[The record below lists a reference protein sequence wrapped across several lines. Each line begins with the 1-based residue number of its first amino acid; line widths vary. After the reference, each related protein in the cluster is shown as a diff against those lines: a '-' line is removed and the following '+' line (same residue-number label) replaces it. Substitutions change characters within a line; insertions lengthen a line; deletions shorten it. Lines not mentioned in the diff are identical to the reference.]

1 MRKPLNSSKN
11 KSMKNLNLLTLISL
25 FFTIGVFAQY
35 NFTLPEQFRT
45 PRNLPLL
52 DLDNKMDV
60 KLVDYGAKPNDG
72 KDDGESI
79 KRALEMC
86 KKLALSGA
94 NVRLIFEKGTYDL
107 FTNKNNSH
115 LVELNNASN
124 LVLEGNGAEIIIH
137 DPLMGFLSI
146 FKCNNIIVKN
156 LFIDY
161 DPLPFTQG
169 KVVAVNLDSN
179 SFDLKIDVGF
189 PDFKHSMFKDAT
201 RVWGMLMDPNIPG
214 KLKDNA
220 PNLFGSKDF
229 QEVSTGVFRIKFETN
244 RLLKFVE
251 VGDLYVHI
259 ARTNGR
265 TIFKTGAS
273 KNITYLNNTSYTS
286 PAGSYAAFDMEEW
299 SIIGCEVKLK
309 PGRIHS
315 ANADC
320 VHVNGGKF
328 GPWIENSFFEGYSDD
343 AINMKATRANIL
355 RQESPTELVVQGSV
369 KKGDVIRIF
378 NPREG
383 ILIGKYEIVSNEF
396 LGNREMQITLD
407 QPLKQKLQVGEEKTN
422 DIAYVD
428 TQSNESFVIRNNTF
442 KNARRYGIL
451 LQNSNGV
458 IERNLFENLSQAGI
472 TIYNG
477 VDWGE
482 GFVAHNIL
490 INQNIFNNCGYD
502 FTYLKEENAAA
513 IRMVVNK
520 LKDLNVKTK
529 WNGVARADWQG
540 IENITIT
547 NNTFSYNKMALSI
560 ECSQNTIIKSNRFIR
575 NSKDL
580 SETSGIIRENN
591 NTNLVFEN

>member
-1 MRKPLNSSKN
+1 
-11 KSMKNLNLLTLISL
+11 MKNLILLTFLYLS
-25 FFTIGVFAQY
+25 FTFCVSAQY

-60 KLVDYGAKPNDG
+60 KLTDYGAKPNDG
-72 KDDGESI
+72 KDDGEAIS
-79 KRALEMC
+79 KALVMC
-86 KKLALSGA
+86 KKLSTSGM
-94 NVRLIFEKGTYDL
+94 NVRLVFEKGRYDL
-107 FTNKNNSH
+107 FSNKNNTH
-115 LVELNNASN
+115 IIEVNNAN
-124 LVLEGNGAEIIIH
+124 NIVIEGNGAEIIVH
-137 DPLMGFLSI
+137 DPLMGFMSV
-146 FKCNNIIVKN
+146 FKSNNIIVKN

-179 SFDLKIDVGF
+179 SFDLKIDEGF

-201 RVWGMLMDPNIPG
+201 RVWGMLMDPTIPG
-214 KLKDNA
+214 KLKDGA

-229 QEVSTGVFRIKFETN
+229 QEISAGVFRVKFETN

-251 VGDLYVHI
+251 IGDLYVHI
-259 ARTNGR
+259 ARTNGK
-265 TIFKTGAS
+265 TIFKSGSS
-273 KNITYLNNTSYTS
+273 KNITYLNITSYSS

-299 SIIGCEVKLK
+299 NIIGCEVKLK

-320 VHVNGGKF
+320 IHANGGKF
-328 GPWIENSFFEGYSDD
+328 GPWIENSLFEGYSDD
-343 AINMKATRANIL
+343 AINMKAIRANIIK
-355 RQESPTELVVQGSV
+355 QNSPTELIVQGAV

-378 NPREG
+378 NPRDG
-383 ILIGKYEIVSNEF
+383 LLIGKYEVKENKF
-396 LGNREMQITLD
+396 LGNREMQIILD
-407 QPLKQKLQVGEEKTN
+407 QPITQKLNLGDTKKN
-422 DIAYVD
+422 DIIYVD

-451 LQNSNGV
+451 LQNSYGV

-482 GFVAHNIL
+482 GFVAHDIL

-502 FTYLKEENAAA
+502 FNYLREDNAAA

-520 LKDLNVKTK
+520 LKDLEAKGK
-529 WNGVARADWQG
+529 WNGVEKSTWQG

-547 NNTFSYNKMALSI
+547 NNTFSYNRCALSI
-560 ECSQNTIIKSNRFIR
+560 ECSTNTVIKSNRFIR

-580 SETSGIIRENN
+580 SEKHQIIREDNN
-591 NTNLVFEN
+591 ADLVFEN